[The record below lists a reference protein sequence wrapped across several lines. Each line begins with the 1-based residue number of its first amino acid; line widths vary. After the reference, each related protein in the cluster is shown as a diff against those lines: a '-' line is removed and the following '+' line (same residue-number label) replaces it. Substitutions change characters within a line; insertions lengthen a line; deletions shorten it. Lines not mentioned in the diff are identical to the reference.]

1 MMYVM
6 SSEGQNQQN
15 EIKFI
20 YILGV
25 STAAQ
30 QANGLAMS
38 QLWRRSQLQL
48 GFDPWAG
55 NFHMLWACPQFFLH
69 AFFHKVLLK
78 YI

>member
-25 STAAQ
+25 STVAQ
-30 QANGLAMS
+30 QVNGLAMS

-48 GFDPWAG
+48 EFVDPC
-55 NFHMLWACPQFFLH
+55 NIYIFT
-69 AFFHKVLLK
+69 KVLYSK
-78 YI
+78 YKD